1 MGKQMNPLRDNV
13 MVRWQLI
20 IGKRFPI
27 RKHMGIDPTKCQLC
41 FKLIELIL
49 VTGHDDF
56 KSVLLTAIAAGE
68 ASEP

>member
-49 VTGHDDF
+49 VTGHDHF
-56 KSVLLTAIAAGE
+56 
-68 ASEP
+68 